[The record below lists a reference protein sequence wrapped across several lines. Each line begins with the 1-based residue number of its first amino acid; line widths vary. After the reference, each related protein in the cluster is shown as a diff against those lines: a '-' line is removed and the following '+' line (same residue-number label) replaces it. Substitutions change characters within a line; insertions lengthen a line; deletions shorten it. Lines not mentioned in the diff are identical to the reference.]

1 MCINA
6 LRKVCNEPSLIH
18 EAVVNAESRLT
29 DDDINESVEEERVSA
44 T

>member
-6 LRKVCNEPSLIH
+6 LRKVCNEPNLIH
-18 EAVVNAESRLT
+18 KAVVDAESRLAN
-29 DDDINESVEEERVSA
+29 DDINESVEEERVSA